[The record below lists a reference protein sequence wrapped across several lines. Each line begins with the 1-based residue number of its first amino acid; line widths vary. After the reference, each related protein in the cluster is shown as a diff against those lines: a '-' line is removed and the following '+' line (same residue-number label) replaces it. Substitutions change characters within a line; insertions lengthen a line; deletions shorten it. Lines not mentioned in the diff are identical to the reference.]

1 MRAGLFRANNR
12 VHDPRSGPVRR
23 VALNGAIALL
33 SLPSVAPAVFAADNM
48 RAAVIVDGGVQIQTL
63 LKPEPKAGEVRI
75 KVRYASVNPTD
86 WKRADHSGP
95 GTHGTPG
102 RDLSGVIDAV
112 GPTDAQVDGATG
124 GHVGKDGPGVSA
136 WKVGEAVIAIAP
148 GGSYSEY
155 AIAPV
160 SAIAAKPAR
169 MSFEEAAGIGV
180 VGETAWRA
188 MVTVANVQAGQR
200 VLIHGGAG
208 GVGSSAVQIA
218 KARGAYVIATASPSH
233 NAFLRS
239 LGADEVLDHN
249 TVRFEEKVKG
259 VDVVLNT
266 VDPDITVRSLGVLKP
281 GGILVSVVGPPPTA
295 QCEAAKVRCGV
306 TGSATGEMLHFV
318 SDLASQGKFHIHID
332 QQLPLA
338 DAAKAWEMNRKG
350 HTAGKIVLAVSP

>member
-1 MRAGLFRANNR
+1 MRSTLTCAPALLILGMAT
-12 VHDPRSGPVRR
+12 G
-23 VALNGAIALL
+23 VAL
-33 SLPSVAPAVFAADNM
+33 AAGDM
-48 RAAVIVDGGVQIQTL
+48 RAAVILDGGVQLQQL
-63 LKPEPKAGEVRI
+63 PKPEPQAGEVRI
-75 KVRYASVNPTD
+75 KVRDASVNPTD

-95 GTHGTPG
+95 GAHGMPG
-102 RDLSGVIDAV
+102 RDLSGVIDAI
-112 GPTDAQVDGATG
+112 GPAG
-124 GHVGKDGPGVSA
+124 GPSGGTPSQ
-136 WKVGEAVIAIAP
+136 WKVGDPVIAIAP
-148 GGSYSEY
+148 GGSYAEY
-155 AIAPV
+155 AIAPLT
-160 SAIAAKPAR
+160 AIAAKPAR

-188 MVTVANVQAGQR
+188 IVTVANVQAGQR

-233 NAFLRS
+233 NSYLRS
-239 LGADEVLDHN
+239 LGADEVLDYN
-249 TVRFEEKVKG
+249 TVRFEDQVKG

-266 VDPDITVRSLGVLKP
+266 VDPDLTVRSLGVMKP
-281 GGILVSVVGPPPTA
+281 GGILVSVVGAPPTA

-306 TGSATGEMLHFV
+306 TGSATGEMLRFV

-350 HTAGKIVLAVSP
+350 HTAGKIILIVGR

>member
-1 MRAGLFRANNR
+1 MREVN
-12 VHDPRSGPVRR
+12 H
-23 VALNGAIALL
+23 VALTGVLALL
-33 SLPSVAPAVFAADNM
+33 IFGAAADTALAAGDM
-48 RAAVIVDGGVQIQTL
+48 RAAVIVAGGVQIQTL
-63 LKPEPKAGEVRI
+63 PKPEPKAGEVRI

-112 GPTDAQVDGATG
+112 GPSDAHVDGVTG
-124 GHVGKDGPGVSA
+124 GHVGRKDAPGVSA
-136 WKVGEAVIAIAP
+136 WKVGEPVIAIAP

-239 LGADEVLDHN
+239 LGADEVLDYN
-249 TVRFEEKVKG
+249 TVRFEDKVKG
-259 VDVVLNT
+259 VDAVLNT